1 MAEQRRTSRTP
12 KGKAPQPVTD
22 YGRIQPQAPELE
34 EAVLGALM
42 IEKDAYSLVSEILRP
57 ESFYEHRHQ
66 LIYSAI
72 TDLAVNQKPVDI
84 LTVKEQL
91 SKRGELEE
99 VGGPFYI
106 TQLSS
111 KVASSAHIEYH
122 ARIIAQKAVAVE
134 DDDTPE
140 ILQRRVME
148 QAEWLLLPQAVD
160 DIANGRIC
168 VVDGKVK
175 HNK

>member
-1 MAEQRRTSRTP
+1 
-12 KGKAPQPVTD
+12 
-22 YGRIQPQAPELE
+22 
-34 EAVLGALM
+34 M

-91 SKRGELEE
+91 AKRGDLEE

-122 ARIIAQKAVAVE
+122 ARYHR
-134 DDDTPE
+134 PE
-140 ILQRRVME
+140 ISGE
-148 QAEWLLLPQAVD
+148 GVD
-160 DIANGRIC
+160 LFHGDDPRKGI
-168 VVDGKVK
+168 
-175 HNK
+175 

>member
-12 KGKAPQPVTD
+12 KGKTPQPVTD

-122 ARIIAQKAVAVE
+122 ARIIAQK
-134 DDDTPE
+134 
-140 ILQRRVME
+140 I
-148 QAEWLLLPQAVD
+148 
-160 DIANGRIC
+160 GRAH
-168 VVDGKVK
+168 V
-175 HNK
+175 

>member
-1 MAEQRRTSRTP
+1 MAEQKRNTRNSKST
-12 KGKAPQPVTD
+12 KIQPVND

-57 ESFYEHRHQ
+57 ESFYERRHQ

-106 TQLSS
+106 CLLYTSPS
-111 KVASSAHIEYH
+111 P
-122 ARIIAQKAVAVE
+122 R
-134 DDDTPE
+134 DT
-140 ILQRRVME
+140 R
-148 QAEWLLLPQAVD
+148 
-160 DIANGRIC
+160 
-168 VVDGKVK
+168 
-175 HNK
+175 